1 MTQYAHTV
9 TFIDTEVIAIE
20 NMINEKIKEH
30 KEKCG
35 DSPPI
40 PFCWLS
46 ILDKLKNAKIELASW
61 TDYDADGTPTINI
74 NI

>member
-1 MTQYAHTV
+1 MHEQ
-9 TFIDTEVIAIE
+9 
-20 NMINEKIKEH
+20 IKEH

-46 ILDKLKNAKIELASW
+46 ILDKLKNAKTELASW